1 MLRLNPSLWPG
12 SGWVFSHS
20 GINFAAP
27 DRAQLVEQVAR
38 HYALHSISGDAAADV
53 EAYICSHNPQMC
65 RESNP
70 TDDRLPPAP
79 RHVDET
85 LTQRRLSWL
94 DREYQR
100 FLAAPEFVEPDEIE
114 RRREI
119 CESCTYLRS
128 DPSGCA
134 ACVSASAAMR
144 TQIVNASKTPGP
156 RRGTC
161 GVDGADIPVAA
172 RTNSATPT
180 THPVPSNCW
189 RKNTQ

>member
-12 SGWVFSHS
+12 SGWVFAHS
-20 GINFAAP
+20 GINFSAP

-38 HYALHSISGDAAADV
+38 HYALHSIPGDAAADV
-53 EAYICSHNPQMC
+53 EAYICACNPQMC

-70 TDDRLPPAP
+70 TSERIPPAP

-85 LTQRRLSWL
+85 LTQRRLAWL

-100 FLAAPEFVEPDEIE
+100 FLAAPEFVDADEVS
-114 RRREI
+114 RRGTV
-119 CESCTYLRS
+119 CEYCPSRMP

-144 TQIVNASKTPGP
+144 AQIVNASKTPGP

-161 GVDGADIPVAA
+161 GVDGADIPVAT
-172 RTNSATPT
+172 RINSATPT
-180 THPVPSNCW
+180 YPVPSNCW